1 MFVCDAI
8 PANATSTLQECMKP
22 QNIPSY
28 MTPATCS
35 TNLISAS
42 AGSSKSTIFSA
53 LRLALKSANSRA
65 AKCLSKVA
73 CELSVPRKC
82 PFH

>member
-1 MFVCDAI
+1 
-8 PANATSTLQECMKP
+8 
-22 QNIPSY
+22 
-28 MTPATCS
+28 
-35 TNLISAS
+35 
-42 AGSSKSTIFSA
+42 